1 MAQAKQDMGTGNIKK
16 LMLQLMIPAV
26 VAQVVNLL
34 YNIVD
39 RIYIGH
45 IAGIGA
51 AALTGVGLFTPI
63 LMLLNAFAM
72 LVGAGGAPRTAIALG
87 QGDKKQAEKIISN
100 SFTMLL
106 LFSVVLTIGFYA
118 GAPVLLRLFGA
129 SDATLPYAL
138 SYSRIYIAGSVF
150 VLVVLGMN
158 PFITTQG
165 FAKTSMLTTV
175 IGAVINIILDPILIF
190 GFGLGVRGAAI
201 ATVLSQAVGA
211 AWIIRFLTG
220 KKTILRLRRDY
231 LRPEKQI
238 ILPVLALVLSI
249 ALGVA
254 VGGAGSITFP
264 LPALIWCA
272 VRYPL
277 PLTCLLT
284 FLTGIGEILLVAN
297 SLIHFSPDARMQ
309 PWQLF
314 STRLGIAA
322 MLISPVIVASSVEAI
337 NTLVKQLALRADFDF
352 QTRVYSRSG
361 LSEALKRQTLPAD
374 KLLTVMV
381 LDIDG
386 FKRVNDALGHEGG
399 DCVLTQF
406 AQQVRQLVG
415 EQGMVARIGGEE
427 FAVAAV
433 VDSAQQGYLLAEKIR
448 HGVESQPFGLGQ
460 NPIHL
465 TISLGLETREVGHAR
480 ITELF
485 NQLLLAADDE
495 MVKAKQSGRNQ
506 ICMPTL
512 TESAP

>member
-1 MAQAKQDMGTGNIKK
+1 M
-16 LMLQLMIPAV
+16 
-26 VAQVVNLL
+26 
-34 YNIVD
+34 
-39 RIYIGH
+39 
-45 IAGIGA
+45 AGIFA
-51 AALTGVGLFTPI
+51 RYVW
-63 LMLLNAFAM
+63 LNRSYFYAVCFAAM
-72 LVGAGGAPRTAIALG
+72 LVYDG
-87 QGDKKQAEKIISN
+87 
-100 SFTMLL
+100 
-106 LFSVVLTIGFYA
+106 LT
-118 GAPVLLRLFGA
+118 
-129 SDATLPYAL
+129 
-138 SYSRIYIAGSVF
+138 SRW
-150 VLVVLGMN
+150 GM
-158 PFITTQG
+158 G
-165 FAKTSMLTTV
+165 FASLLINFSNIVFIVTLAQLVLWDKRRADSMP
-175 IGAVINIILDPILIF
+175 GPINALNLF
-190 GFGLGVRGAAI
+190 CFCLLAALLC
-201 ATVLSQAVGA
+201 AAVGA
-211 AWIIRFLTG
+211 LGSVDVERATFVPQLADWFSEQFSTAVLILPFILTLTLPSALSGFRFRQL
-220 KKTILRLRRDY
+220 
-231 LRPEKQI
+231 
-238 ILPVLALVLSI
+238 LPVLALVLSI
-249 ALGVA
+249 ALGLA

-415 EQGMVARIGGEE
+415 EQGWWPVSAEKSLRWPPSSTAPSRAICWRKESVTGG
-427 FAVAAV
+427 VAAFRPGPEP
-433 VDSAQQGYLLAEKIR
+433 DPPD
-448 HGVESQPFGLGQ
+448 H
-460 NPIHL
+460 
-465 TISLGLETREVGHAR
+465 
-480 ITELF
+480 
-485 NQLLLAADDE
+485 
-495 MVKAKQSGRNQ
+495 QSGTGDARGR
-506 ICMPTL
+506 PRPHHR
-512 TESAP
+512 AV

>member
-1 MAQAKQDMGTGNIKK
+1 MSSLSIRSFTLFREEQPVRDALVLFTLTLLLHFLGA
-16 LMLQLMIPAV
+16 MLRLVQELSFFWPLNAV
-26 VAQVVNLL
+26 M
-34 YNIVD
+34 
-39 RIYIGH
+39 
-45 IAGIGA
+45 AGIFA
-51 AALTGVGLFTPI
+51 RYVW
-63 LMLLNAFAM
+63 LNRSYFYAVCFAAM
-72 LVGAGGAPRTAIALG
+72 LVYDG
-87 QGDKKQAEKIISN
+87 
-100 SFTMLL
+100 
-106 LFSVVLTIGFYA
+106 LT
-118 GAPVLLRLFGA
+118 
-129 SDATLPYAL
+129 
-138 SYSRIYIAGSVF
+138 SRW
-150 VLVVLGMN
+150 GM
-158 PFITTQG
+158 G
-165 FAKTSMLTTV
+165 FASLLINFSNIVFIVTLAQLVLWDKRRADSMP
-175 IGAVINIILDPILIF
+175 GPINALNLF
-190 GFGLGVRGAAI
+190 CFCLLAALLC
-201 ATVLSQAVGA
+201 AAVGA
-211 AWIIRFLTG
+211 LGSVDVERATFVPQLADWFSEQFSTAVLILPFILTLTLPSALSGFRFRQL
-220 KKTILRLRRDY
+220 
-231 LRPEKQI
+231 
-238 ILPVLALVLSI
+238 LPVLALVLSI

-399 DCVLTQF
+399 
-406 AQQVRQLVG
+406 
-415 EQGMVARIGGEE
+415 EE

>member
-1 MAQAKQDMGTGNIKK
+1 MSSLSIRSFTLFREEQPVRDALVLFTLTLLLHFLGA
-16 LMLQLMIPAV
+16 MLRLVQELSFFWPLNAV
-26 VAQVVNLL
+26 M
-34 YNIVD
+34 
-39 RIYIGH
+39 
-45 IAGIGA
+45 AGIFA
-51 AALTGVGLFTPI
+51 RYVW
-63 LMLLNAFAM
+63 LNRSYFYAVCFAAM
-72 LVGAGGAPRTAIALG
+72 LVYDG
-87 QGDKKQAEKIISN
+87 
-100 SFTMLL
+100 
-106 LFSVVLTIGFYA
+106 LT
-118 GAPVLLRLFGA
+118 
-129 SDATLPYAL
+129 
-138 SYSRIYIAGSVF
+138 SRW
-150 VLVVLGMN
+150 GM
-158 PFITTQG
+158 G
-165 FAKTSMLTTV
+165 FASLLINFSNIVFIVTLAQLVLWDKRRADSMP
-175 IGAVINIILDPILIF
+175 GPINALNLF
-190 GFGLGVRGAAI
+190 CFCLLAALLC
-201 ATVLSQAVGA
+201 AAVGA
-211 AWIIRFLTG
+211 LGSVDVERATFV
-220 KKTILRLRRDY
+220 
-231 LRPEKQI
+231 PQ
-238 ILPVLALVLSI
+238 LADWFSEQ
-249 ALGVA
+249 
-254 VGGAGSITFP
+254 
-264 LPALIWCA
+264 CA

>member
-1 MAQAKQDMGTGNIKK
+1 MRDALVLFTLTLLLHFLGA
-16 LMLQLMIPAV
+16 MLRLVQELSFFWPLNAEM
-26 VAQVVNLL
+26 
-34 YNIVD
+34 
-39 RIYIGH
+39 
-45 IAGIGA
+45 AGIFA
-51 AALTGVGLFTPI
+51 RYVW
-63 LMLLNAFAM
+63 LNRSYFYAVCFAAM
-72 LVGAGGAPRTAIALG
+72 LVYDG
-87 QGDKKQAEKIISN
+87 
-100 SFTMLL
+100 
-106 LFSVVLTIGFYA
+106 LT
-118 GAPVLLRLFGA
+118 
-129 SDATLPYAL
+129 
-138 SYSRIYIAGSVF
+138 SRW
-150 VLVVLGMN
+150 GM
-158 PFITTQG
+158 G
-165 FAKTSMLTTV
+165 FASLLINFSNIVFIVTLAQLVLWDKRRADSMP
-175 IGAVINIILDPILIF
+175 GPINALNLF
-190 GFGLGVRGAAI
+190 CFCLLAALLC
-201 ATVLSQAVGA
+201 AAVGA
-211 AWIIRFLTG
+211 LGSVDVERATFVPQLADWFSEQFSTAVLILPFILTLTLPSALSGFRFRQL
-220 KKTILRLRRDY
+220 
-231 LRPEKQI
+231 
-238 ILPVLALVLSI
+238 LPVLALVLSI

>member
-1 MAQAKQDMGTGNIKK
+1 
-16 LMLQLMIPAV
+16 
-26 VAQVVNLL
+26 
-34 YNIVD
+34 
-39 RIYIGH
+39 
-45 IAGIGA
+45 
-51 AALTGVGLFTPI
+51 
-63 LMLLNAFAM
+63 
-72 LVGAGGAPRTAIALG
+72 
-87 QGDKKQAEKIISN
+87 
-100 SFTMLL
+100 
-106 LFSVVLTIGFYA
+106 
-118 GAPVLLRLFGA
+118 
-129 SDATLPYAL
+129 
-138 SYSRIYIAGSVF
+138 
-150 VLVVLGMN
+150 
-158 PFITTQG
+158 
-165 FAKTSMLTTV
+165 
-175 IGAVINIILDPILIF
+175 
-190 GFGLGVRGAAI
+190 
-201 ATVLSQAVGA
+201 
-211 AWIIRFLTG
+211 
-220 KKTILRLRRDY
+220 
-231 LRPEKQI
+231 
-238 ILPVLALVLSI
+238 
-249 ALGVA
+249 
-254 VGGAGSITFP
+254 
-264 LPALIWCA
+264 
-272 VRYPL
+272 
-277 PLTCLLT
+277 
-284 FLTGIGEILLVAN
+284 
-297 SLIHFSPDARMQ
+297 
-309 PWQLF
+309 
-314 STRLGIAA
+314 
-322 MLISPVIVASSVEAI
+322 
-337 NTLVKQLALRADFDF
+337 
-352 QTRVYSRSG
+352 SG